1 MKTAFPKPLRFQPL
15 LVGPTWS
22 CSRRWGKK
30 SLSSYSSRYGC
41 NFALRVTLPGE
52 VPATHRTSW
61 GYSMKESF
69 TYYHQT
75 VLSKPLDC
83 AVGTWHLLPFETSFR
98 FIVLHRGL
106 PDREARTSFLI
117 SQHVTR
123 VSMHPKPTLKSYFP
137 VRLGK
142 GFPLEITGHGKLT

>member
-22 CSRRWGKK
+22 CSRGWGKR
-30 SLSSYSSRYGC
+30 SLSSYSLRYGC
-41 NFALRVTLPGE
+41 DFALGVALPGE
-52 VPATHRTSW
+52 VPGTHRTSW
-61 GYSMKESF
+61 DYSMKESF
-69 TYYHQT
+69 TCYHQT

-83 AVGTWHLLPFETSFR
+83 TVGTWHLLSFEPSFQ

-106 PDREARTSFLI
+106 PHCEARTSFLI
-117 SQHVTR
+117 SQRVIR
-123 VSMHPKPTLKSYFP
+123 VSMHPKPTLKSHFP

-142 GFPLEITGHGKLT
+142 GFCWILWK